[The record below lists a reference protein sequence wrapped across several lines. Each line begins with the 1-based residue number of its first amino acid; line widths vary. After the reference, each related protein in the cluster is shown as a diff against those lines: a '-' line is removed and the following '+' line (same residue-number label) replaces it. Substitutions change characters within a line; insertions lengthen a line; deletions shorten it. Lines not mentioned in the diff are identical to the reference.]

1 MLLSVAIIARDEE
14 RHIGAALASISDLA
28 DEIVVLLDPRTRD
41 RTAEICLQAGA
52 RVVEVV
58 FESFPAQRN
67 RALAECQGDWVLF
80 LDADERITRNLQH
93 EIRQLVQGQPEYA
106 GYWIPRFNRYWGRAL
121 RGGGWYP
128 DHQLR
133 LLQRSKAQYETT
145 RLVHELVILDG
156 LKGRLTHHLEHIN
169 IESWAELREKQQ
181 RYAQAEAATLYR
193 NGVRVKPQ
201 NYILQPLRAIWRR
214 YITWGG
220 YRDGLLG
227 MLLALV
233 MGWYEF
239 KMYLALAKHRA

>member
-1 MLLSVAIIARDEE
+1 MLLSVAIIARDEQ
-14 RHIGAALASISDLA
+14 RHIGAAVASVAGLA

-41 RTAEICLQAGA
+41 RTAEICMQAGA
-52 RVVEVV
+52 RVIDAP

-67 RALAECQGDWVLF
+67 RALAECHGQWVLF
-80 LDADERITRNLQH
+80 LDADERVTPNLQQA
-93 EIRQLVQGQPEYA
+93 IRQLLPSQPSHV

-133 LLQRSKAQYETT
+133 LVQRAKAQYDLT
-145 RLVHELVILDG
+145 RLVHELVVLDG
-156 LKGRLTHHLEHIN
+156 SEGYLTQHLEHIN

-201 NYILQPLRAIWRR
+201 NYLLQPLRAIWRR

-220 YRDGLLG
+220 YHDGLLG

-239 KMYLALAKHRA
+239 KMYLALAKHWG